1 MEQVAPAGPVYQ
13 AGTLS
18 GNPLATAAGCAALR
32 LLRRGEAYPRLAALT
47 ASLASGLAEA
57 ATGAGLDAQV
67 VHLGSLL
74 TVFFTAQPVRDYDHA
89 RTADTRRYARFFHG
103 MLDRGIYLPPSQFEV
118 LFLDTAH
125 TETDVEATLEAAR
138 AAFGDVATLA

>member
-1 MEQVAPAGPVYQ
+1 

-47 ASLASGLAEA
+47 ASLTSGLADA
-57 ATGAGLDAQV
+57 AAGAGIEVQG

-74 TVFFTAQPVRDYDHA
+74 TLVFTRQPVRDHDHA
-89 RTADTRRYARFFHG
+89 RTADTRRYARFFHA

-118 LFLDTAH
+118 WFVSTAH
-125 TETDVEATLEAAR
+125 TEADVEATVQTAR
-138 AAFGDVATLA
+138 AAFAAVNA